1 MLISDIDTLERVLL
15 EIPSCIFFKDT
26 ECRYV
31 FATHYWKHLN
41 SGGDE
46 NWSIVGKTDLEIRKD
61 KENAQKAYEADKRII
76 ETGESTEY
84 VIREE
89 TDGVVEYLQLIKR
102 PVRNADGTIIGIVG
116 LINDVTKQVELEQK
130 LSSYMEILKV
140 ESETDPLTKICN
152 RRSGSNLIEMRNKP
166 GMFCLFDVDDF
177 KGINDNYGHDVGD
190 EVLVEIAKVMT
201 ASFRGSDILIRLGG
215 DEFAIY
221 VTDVENEET
230 AVPVIDRFFKKF
242 RAISIPA
249 LKERKITISMGI
261 CFTDSDEPFKNFYK
275 KADETMYDCKKNR
288 GGNCYGFYAE

>member
-1 MLISDIDTLERVLL
+1 MLINDIETLERVLL

-41 SGGDE
+41 SGDDE

-61 KENAQKAYEADKRII
+61 KENAQKAMEADKKII

-116 LINDVTKQVELEQK
+116 LINDVTRQVELEQQ
-130 LSSYMEILKV
+130 LNSYMEILKI
-140 ESETDPLTKICN
+140 ESETDPLTQICN
-152 RRSGSNLIEMRNKP
+152 RRSGQKLIEMCKKP
-166 GMFCLFDVDDF
+166 GIFCLFDVDKF
-177 KGINDNYGHDVGD
+177 KEINDNFGHEVGD
-190 EVLVEIAKVMT
+190 EVLIEIANVMK

-221 VTDVENEET
+221 AIGVEDKNT
-230 AVPVIDRFFKKF
+230 AVIIIERFLSKFKS
-242 RAISIPA
+242 ISIPA
-249 LKERKITISMGI
+249 LKDHKITISMGV
-261 CFTDSDEPFKNFYK
+261 CFTTTKEDLKDFYK
-275 KADETMYDCKKNR
+275 RADEVMYDCKKNR
-288 GGNCYGFYAE
+288 GGDCYAFY

>member
-1 MLISDIDTLERVLL
+1 MLISDMETLERVLL

-41 SGGDE
+41 ADNDE

-61 KENAQKAYEADKRII
+61 KDNAKKAMEADKKII

-84 VIREE
+84 IIREE

-102 PVRNADGTIIGIVG
+102 PVKNADGTIIGIVG
-116 LINDVTKQVELEQK
+116 LINDVTRQVELEQQIN
-130 LSSYMEILKV
+130 SYMEILKT

-152 RRSGSNLIEMRNKP
+152 RRSGQKLIEMRNKP
-166 GMFCLFDVDDF
+166 GMFCLFDVDNF

-190 EVLVEIAKVMT
+190 AVLVEIGKVMM

-215 DEFAIY
+215 DEFAVY
-221 VTDVENEET
+221 VTGIEDKDT
-230 AVPVIDRFFKKF
+230 AIPVIDRFFKNF

-249 LKERKITISMGI
+249 LKDRKVTISMGI
-261 CFTDSDEPFKNFYK
+261 CFTDSDEPLKDFYK
-275 KADETMYDCKKNR
+275 KADETMYDCKKNH
-288 GGNCYGFYAE
+288 GGNHYAFS